1 MHHGIGIT
9 SGGYPARDSSGRSVL
24 SAQQV
29 VDAVG
34 IVYLAAALI
43 DYALHGTHC
52 MITSGVHKQVHP
64 CSSVR
69 SSTVADRR
77 RARSRTCQTER
88 PVPQGLYP
96 LVDQTGGFAIRNHR
110 GELLQGQE
118 AEVYATTNDLH
129 SLIKYS
135 YELQGLA
142 RSFPRSPI
150 LAYDVKCSP
159 LIMTSLRIASQ
170 CAHCRPALRI
180 CGTGS

>member
-1 MHHGIGIT
+1 M
-9 SGGYPARDSSGRSVL
+9 V
-24 SAQQV
+24 
-29 VDAVG
+29 
-34 IVYLAAALI
+34 
-43 DYALHGTHC
+43 
-52 MITSGVHKQVHP
+52 
-64 CSSVR
+64 
-69 SSTVADRR
+69 DRR

-159 LIMTSLRIASQ
+159 LIMTSLRIARQ
-170 CAHCRPALRI
+170 CGHCRPALRI
-180 CGTGS
+180 CGERQLSAVIDHLSGWNLRSGDVWHQGHRPGQDRDRPPTKTGRRR